1 LKRVLPE
8 KEDPSLPPKTN
19 PVTAFCG
26 NGIFYARLL
35 LVSGTGFGVLV
46 LRHCIQGIGFW
57 APFSGHRSLGV
68 ALWTSHSRHRY
79 PGIGFWAF
87 VSKRW

>member
-19 PVTAFCG
+19 PVTALCG

-35 LVSGTGFGVLV
+35 LGSGTGFGAPVLG
-46 LRHCIQGIGFW
+46 HWIQGIGFW
-57 APFSGHRSLGV
+57 APFSEHRIQDIDIRALVFGHLSLGV
-68 ALWTSHSRHRY
+68 
-79 PGIGFWAF
+79 GN
-87 VSKRW
+87 